1 MKKILT
7 PILFFIASFLQAQPT
22 ILWEKAYG
30 GSLDDDAF
38 CITRCYGNGFMIVG
52 SSISNDGDRTNVI
65 GSTDLWLLRIN
76 DDGDTLWQKSLGG
89 TAGETPYIIRQMP
102 DSGYIITARTL
113 SNDVNVSGS
122 HGMEDFWILRVD
134 SSANIIWQ
142 KCFGGSVT
150 DIACELKIT
159 PDGGFIICGNSDSN
173 DGDVSGNHGFKDFW
187 VIRLDPNGNLLWQKS
202 YGGTSQESA
211 TAVSR
216 TSDGGFLIGGMALS
230 NNGDVSGNHG
240 GMDYWVIKIDSLGT
254 LLWQKTYGGTGMEQC
269 MAMVENA
276 VGNFMLFG
284 YTTSTN
290 GDVTGNH
297 GSGDFWL
304 VEIDSVGTLLWQK
317 TYGGSLMDEG
327 YHLAIDPAGNYI
339 LCGWAASSNGDVSI
353 NQGGYDYWIIN
364 CDQQG
369 NLIWEKSVGGSS
381 DDMAHFVIPLPTGNI
396 IVTGNTRSSD
406 GDVSFNHSTF
416 RDYWTVMFQGP
427 TTLHVQNSFS
437 STVKIINENDGI
449 QISGL
454 QSGLNYDF
462 SVVDISGRVIAEKK
476 FTGNA
481 GFIPLADLVAG
492 IYFLRVNDGTNVET
506 VKFYRE

>member
-7 PILFFIASFLQAQPT
+7 PILFFIVSFLQAQPT

-30 GSLDDDAF
+30 GSFDDDAF
-38 CITRCYGNGFMIVG
+38 CITRCYGNGFMMVG

-65 GSTDLWLLRIN
+65 GSTDLWFVRIN

-113 SNDVNVSGS
+113 SNDVNVSGN
-122 HGMEDFWILRVD
+122 HGMEDYWILRVD

-150 DIACELKIT
+150 DIAAELKIT

-173 DGDVSGNHGFKDFW
+173 DGDVSGNHGSKDFW
-187 VIRLDPNGNLLWQKS
+187 VIRLDGNGNLLWQKS
-202 YGGTSQESA
+202 YGGSSVDAA
-211 TAVSR
+211 TAITR
-216 TSDGGFLIGGMALS
+216 TSDGGFLIGGMTLS

-254 LLWQKTYGGTGMEQC
+254 LLWQKTYGGSGMEQC
-269 MAMVENA
+269 AAMVENA
-276 VGNFMLFG
+276 LGHFMLCG
-284 YTTSTN
+284 YTTSNN
-290 GDVTGNH
+290 GDVSGNH

-304 VEIDSVGTLLWQK
+304 VEIDSVGTLIWQK
-317 TYGGSLMDEG
+317 AYGGSLDDIG
-327 YHLAIDPAGNYI
+327 YHMAIDPTGNYI

-369 NLIWEKSVGGSS
+369 NLIWEKSVGGSG
-381 DDMAHFVIPLPTGNI
+381 DDMAHFVIPLPSGNS
-396 IVTGNTRSSD
+396 IVTGNTRSTD
-406 GDVSFNHSTF
+406 GDVSFSHSNF

-427 TTLHVQNSFS
+427 TTLNVSSSVS
-437 STVKIINENDGI
+437 STVKIINENNSI

-454 QSGLNYDF
+454 PEGKQNSLTIFD
-462 SVVDISGRVIAEKK
+462 VSGRMVKTVFA
-476 FTGNA
+476 TA
-481 GFIPLADLVAG
+481 SDVFIPVNELSGG
-492 IYFLRVNDGTNVET
+492 IYFLKINDGEA
-506 VKFYRE
+506 VKFFVE